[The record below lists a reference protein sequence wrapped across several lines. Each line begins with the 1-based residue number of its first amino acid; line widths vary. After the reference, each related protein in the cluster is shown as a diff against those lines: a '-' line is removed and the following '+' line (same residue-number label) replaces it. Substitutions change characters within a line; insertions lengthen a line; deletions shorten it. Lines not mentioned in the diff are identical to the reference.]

1 VLLVTAAFVGFGDG
15 GVASLS
21 VFSNHT
27 REPVFAIFPRFA
39 EFMMHRQRLFVAGII
54 SSICVPLTLAAQKA
68 GSVEIGGF
76 GQFTRADAAW
86 HVKNGYGFGGRLGAF
101 FTPRWELEA
110 DASFSTFSTEA
121 PRAAGNISQQTFAG
135 RLTYGIPFGMGGRTH
150 HLLLEGGVGGQRFDG
165 HNDFSLSP
173 GGGFRF
179 MLADAVALRLDGIV
193 EYVENPTAATF
204 GFPPV
209 VGVNPTAA
217 RSTNVEIRVG
227 LSFLTGNS
235 KPAPAP
241 PPPPPARQ
249 ETPPP
254 RQETPPPA
262 RTEPPPA
269 PRTNTDSINAAAR
282 ARETLQAVVF
292 FDFDRSELKSE
303 ESAKLD
309 AKIPIL
315 RANPGVRIRIEGN
328 ADERGSDEYNQAL
341 GMRRA
346 QAAKKYLTDRG
357 IDAARI
363 DIASY
368 GEERPVCQEH
378 DESCWSRNRRDEFVI
393 VAGGD
398 SIIAPR

>member
-1 VLLVTAAFVGFGDG
+1 
-15 GVASLS
+15 
-21 VFSNHT
+21 
-27 REPVFAIFPRFA
+27 
-39 EFMMHRQRLFVAGII
+39 MQRQRLFIAGLLTTL
-54 SSICVPLTLAAQKA
+54 CAPLALAQKS

-86 HVKNGYGFGGRLGAF
+86 HVKNGYGFGGRLGVF

-110 DASFSTFSTEA
+110 DASFSTFDNEA
-121 PRAAGNISQQTFAG
+121 PRAAGSTQQQTFAG

-150 HLLLEGGVGGQRFDG
+150 QLLLEVGAGGQRFGG
-165 HNDFSLSP
+165 HNDFSFSP

-179 MLADAVALRLDGIV
+179 QLADAVSLRFDGIV

-217 RSTNVEIRVG
+217 RSTNLEIRAG
-227 LSFLTGNS
+227 LSFLTGYR
-235 KPAPAP
+235 KAAP
-241 PPPPPARQ
+241 PPPPPVVTQ
-249 ETPPP
+249 TQPPP
-254 RQETPPPA
+254 QRQAETPPPA
-262 RTEPPPA
+262 RQEPPPA
-269 PRTNTDSINAAAR
+269 PRDNRDSLAAVAR
-282 ARETLQAVVF
+282 ARETLQAVVY
-292 FDFDRSELKSE
+292 FDFDRSEVKPE
-303 ESAKLD
+303 EAAKLD
-309 AKIPIL
+309 AKLPIM
-315 RANPGVRIRIEGN
+315 RANPQVRIRIEGN

-378 DESCWSRNRRDEFVI
+378 DEACWSRNRRDEFVI
-393 VAGGD
+393 IAGGD
-398 SIIAPR
+398 NLVAPR

>member
-1 VLLVTAAFVGFGDG
+1 
-15 GVASLS
+15 
-21 VFSNHT
+21 
-27 REPVFAIFPRFA
+27 
-39 EFMMHRQRLFVAGII
+39 MHRQRLFVAGLVTT
-54 SSICVPLTLAAQKA
+54 ICTPLALAAQKA

-86 HVKNGYGFGGRLGAF
+86 HVKNGYGFGGRLGVF

-110 DASFSTFSTEA
+110 DASFSTFKAEA
-121 PRAAGNISQQTFAG
+121 PRAAGNLSQQTFAG
-135 RLTYGIPFGMGGRTH
+135 RLTYGVPFGMGGRTH
-150 HLLLEGGVGGQRFDG
+150 HFLLEGGVGGQRFDG

-179 MLADAVALRLDGIV
+179 SLSDVVKLRLDGIV

-217 RSTNVEIRVG
+217 RSTNVEIRAG
-227 LSFLTGNS
+227 LSFLTGT
-235 KPAPAP
+235 KRPAPAP
-241 PPPPPARQ
+241 PPPVVTQQQPPQQQPQQAPPAQ
-249 ETPPP
+249 
-254 RQETPPPA
+254 QTPPPA
-262 RTEPPPA
+262 GP
-269 PRTNTDSINAAAR
+269 NTDSIAAANR
-282 ARETLQAVVF
+282 ARETLQAVVY

-309 AKIPIL
+309 AKLPIL
-315 RANPGVRIRIEGN
+315 RTNPQIRIRIEGN

-357 IDAARI
+357 IDAGRI

-398 SIIAPR
+398 NIIAPR

>member
-1 VLLVTAAFVGFGDG
+1 
-15 GVASLS
+15 
-21 VFSNHT
+21 
-27 REPVFAIFPRFA
+27 
-39 EFMMHRQRLFVAGII
+39 MHRHRLFAVGVITAM
-54 SSICVPLTLAAQKA
+54 SVPMTLAAQKA
-68 GSVEIGGF
+68 GSVEFGGF

-86 HVKNGYGFGGRLGAF
+86 HVKNGYGLGGRLGVF

-110 DASFSTFSTEA
+110 DASFSTFNTEA
-121 PRAAGNISQQTFAG
+121 PRTAGNISQQTYSG

-150 HLLLEGGVGGQRFDG
+150 HFLIEGGVGGQRFDS

-179 MLADAVALRLDGIV
+179 MLADAVSLRLDGLV

-209 VGVNPTAA
+209 VGVNKTAA
-217 RSTNVEIRVG
+217 RSTNVEVRVG
-227 LSFLTGNS
+227 LSFLTGYG
-235 KPAPAP
+235 KAAPAP
-241 PPPPPARQ
+241 VAP
-249 ETPPP
+249 PPP
-254 RQETPPPA
+254 RQEAPPPRRETPPPA
-262 RTEPPPA
+262 PAQAPPPA
-269 PRTNTDSINAAAR
+269 PRDNRDSLAAVAR
-282 ARETLQAVVF
+282 ARETLQAVVL

-309 AKIPIL
+309 AKLPIL
-315 RANPGVRIRIEGN
+315 RANPQVRIRIEGN

-398 SIIAPR
+398 SMVAPRG

>member
-1 VLLVTAAFVGFGDG
+1 
-15 GVASLS
+15 
-21 VFSNHT
+21 
-27 REPVFAIFPRFA
+27 
-39 EFMMHRQRLFVAGII
+39 MHRHRLFVAGFIT
-54 SSICVPLTLAAQKA
+54 SMSVPMTLAAQKA
-68 GSVEIGGF
+68 GSVEVGGF

-86 HVKNGYGFGGRLGAF
+86 QVKNGYGVGGRLGVF

-110 DASFSTFSTEA
+110 DASFSTFNAEA

-150 HLLLEGGVGGQRFDG
+150 HLLIGGGVGGQRFDG

-179 MLADAVALRLDGIV
+179 MLADAVSLRLDGLV

-209 VGVNPTAA
+209 VGVNKTAA

-227 LSFLTGNS
+227 LSFLTGYG
-235 KPAPAP
+235 KAPVVTP
-241 PPPPPARQ
+241 PPTVVTQQPPPTRPA

-254 RQETPPPA
+254 TRQA
-262 RTEPPPA
+262 PPPA
-269 PRTNTDSINAAAR
+269 PRDNRDSLAAVAR
-282 ARETLQAVVF
+282 ARETLQAVVLF
-292 FDFDRSELKSE
+292 EFDRSELKSE

-309 AKIPIL
+309 AKLPIL
-315 RANPGVRIRIEGN
+315 RANPQVRIRVEGN

-398 SIIAPR
+398 NIVAPRG